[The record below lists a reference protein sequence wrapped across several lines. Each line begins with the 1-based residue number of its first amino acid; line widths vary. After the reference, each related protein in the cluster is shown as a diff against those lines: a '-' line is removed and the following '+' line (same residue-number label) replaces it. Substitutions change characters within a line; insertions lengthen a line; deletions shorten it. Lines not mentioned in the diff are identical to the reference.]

1 LNVSDRTAII
11 VDREQRWLDAVG
23 TVLEKMPVKV
33 VGKTS
38 SLSDAAELV
47 DKLDPDLVIVDVGMR
62 ENEATGLSWISSM
75 RASHKDLKVVALSA
89 GSDRVNIGAVLA
101 AGVDAYLIKKAD
113 PNEIAVAVRQVYER
127 SFYLPAD
134 TAKPSEAASLKR
146 SGLTQRELHI
156 LRFAADGFSN
166 VEIAKQLWVTEQ
178 TVKFHLSNIYRKL
191 GVANRTQAA
200 RQAHLLN
207 LLSAT
212 DPERHTRP
220 GH

>member
-1 LNVSDRTAII
+1 MGDRTAII

-23 TVLEKMPVKV
+23 AVLEKMPVKV

-47 DKLDPDLVIVDVGMR
+47 DKFDPDLVVVDVGMR

-75 RASHKDLKVVALSA
+75 RASHKDLKVVALSV

-156 LRFAADGFSN
+156 LRFAADGLSN

-212 DPERHTRP
+212 DPERNTRP